1 MAWAGG
7 GGGGGGG
14 VIVFSI
20 FHYSVSTKR
29 GKLEDEAGCSEIVW
43 FTQVAISQGFIDQLV
58 LRGKGEGWVLGW
70 MYEVAKGIR
79 GKVFGMTFLQSL
91 N

>member
-1 MAWAGG
+1 MAWAV
-7 GGGGGGG
+7 GG

-20 FHYSVSTKR
+20 FHYSVSTER
-29 GKLEDEAGCSEIVW
+29 GRLEDEAGCSGIVW

-70 MYEVAKGIR
+70 MYEVA
-79 GKVFGMTFLQSL
+79 
-91 N
+91 